1 MKLASTIVVLAGLA
15 TASSASLTVTEA
27 FVGLSGEDG
36 TQDWIEFT
44 NTTNGVVDTGNFWYD
59 DDSADFGDAGRLDSI
74 LLGAGESA
82 IFLLGDAAIDDVT
95 YANAIEE
102 FQAIWSYSGAIGHT
116 NGGGALGQGGDAIV
130 LFDNMGTVIST
141 TVTPESLSGNLE
153 TIDYVNG
160 AAASVL
166 GVNGAYASMAFFNDN
181 LGLPGD
187 SAVLIGSPGIVPAPG
202 ALAMLALGG
211 LVGARRR
218 R

>member
-36 TQDWIEFT
+36 TQDWIEIT
-44 NTTNGVVDTGNFWYD
+44 NTTNGVIDTGNFWYD
-59 DDSADFGDAGRLDSI
+59 DDSADFGDAGQLDSI
-74 LLGAGESA
+74 MLGAGESA
-82 IFLLGDAAIDDVT
+82 IFLLRDAAVDDVT
-95 YANAIEE
+95 YTTAIEE
-102 FQAIWSYSGAIGHT
+102 FQAIWSYSGLIGHT
-116 NGGGALGQGGDAIV
+116 NGGGNLGQGGDAIV
-130 LFDNMGTVIST
+130 LFDSMGTILST
-141 TVTPESLSGNLE
+141 TATPEALSGNLE

-166 GVNGAYASMAFFNDN
+166 GVNGAYASMSFFNDN

-187 SAVLIGSPGIVPAPG
+187 SATLIGSPGSVPTPG
-202 ALAMLALGG
+202 AAALIALGG